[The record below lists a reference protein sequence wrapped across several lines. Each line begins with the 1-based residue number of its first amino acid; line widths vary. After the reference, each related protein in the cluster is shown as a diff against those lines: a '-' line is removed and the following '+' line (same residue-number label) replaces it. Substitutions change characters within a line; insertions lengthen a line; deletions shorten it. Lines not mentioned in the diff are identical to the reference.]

1 MLIQLLIRNIALV
14 DELSLSFERGLNVLS
29 GETGAGKSII
39 VESVNFLLGGKADKD
54 LIRSGN
60 LKAYVEGIFDVDNH
74 QEALSFLFEN
84 AIEPDDGT
92 LIMSRE
98 FSITGRSIYR
108 IGGLAVALS
117 AYKQLSMMLMDI
129 HGQHEHQSLLD
140 ERKHLAFLDDFGKQ
154 DHQALLKQVNT
165 TFESYHQL
173 QNEYDHLVSLNA
185 HRQER
190 LDLLHIQEKD
200 ISGAKVEA
208 GEEEKLKE
216 KLDRLR
222 NLDKIRRSLKEAY
235 TAVYDSR
242 RDENSAFELLRQAKN
257 AMGTISAYDESFDQ
271 AKERIETLYYEA
283 EDIGLELRSKLDMLD
298 MDGDTLQATAERLD
312 LLKRLSR
319 KFGMPSDDLAMALEN
334 IKKEL
339 TQYESMDERL
349 DSIERAKDIALKE
362 YDNCASALSHSRKA
376 LALWLQELMEQ
387 QLNALNMTGTK
398 FIAAIDE
405 NAATH
410 SAQGRDQVRMLLAP
424 NRGEEAKPLARIA
437 SGGEASRLML
447 ALKTIS
453 AQHNAIP
460 SMVFDEIDT
469 GISGRTAQ
477 VVAEKLWDIARYRQV
492 LCVTHLQQ
500 IAAMASS
507 HYLVEKHEADDRTYT
522 IVRLLS
528 EQERVFEIARMI
540 SGISEGSKS
549 SIAHAQHMLS
559 EASEYRIQN
568 PSQ

>member
-1 MLIQLLIRNIALV
+1 MLRQLLIRNIALV
-14 DELSLSFERGLNVLS
+14 DELSLIFERGLNVLS

-39 VESVNFLLGGKADKD
+39 VESVSFLLGGKVEKD
-54 LIRSGN
+54 LIRSGS

-98 FSITGRSIYR
+98 FNISGRSIYR
-108 IGGLAVALS
+108 IAGLAVALS
-117 AYKQLSMMLMDI
+117 TYKQLSMMLMDI

-140 ERKHLAFLDDFGKQ
+140 ERKHLAFLDDFGKE
-154 DHQALLKQVNT
+154 DHQTLLKQVQSA
-165 TFESYHQL
+165 FQSYHQL
-173 QNEYDHLVSLNA
+173 QTEHDHLVSLNA
-185 HRQER
+185 RRQER
-190 LDLLHIQEKD
+190 LELLRIQEKD

-242 RDENSAFELLRQAKN
+242 RDENAALELLRQAKN
-257 AMGTISAYDESFDQ
+257 AMSAISAYDESYDQ

-283 EDIGLELRSKLDMLD
+283 EDIGLELRSKLDALD
-298 MDGDTLQATAERLD
+298 TDEGTLQATAERLD

-319 KFGMPSDDLAMALEN
+319 KYGMPSDDLTKALEN
-334 IKKEL
+334 IKQEIAE
-339 TQYESMDERL
+339 YESMDERL
-349 DSIERAKDIALKE
+349 DNIERSKDIALKE
-362 YDNCASALSHSRKA
+362 YEHCGSALSSSRKA

-387 QLNALNMTGTK
+387 QLNALNMNGTK

-410 SAQGRDQVRMLLAP
+410 SAQGRDQVHMLLAP

-507 HYLVEKHEADDRTYT
+507 HYLVEKHEADDRTHT
-522 IVRLLS
+522 RVILLS
-528 EQERVFEIARMI
+528 DQEREFEIARMI
-540 SGISEGSKS
+540 SGISQGSKS

-559 EASEYRIQN
+559 EASEYRIQK

>member
-117 AYKQLSMMLMDI
+117 TYKQLSMMLMDI

-208 GEEEKLKE
+208 GEEGKLKE

-339 TQYESMDERL
+339 TQYESINERL
-349 DSIERAKDIALKE
+349 DSIERSKDIALKE
-362 YDNCASALSHSRKA
+362 YDNCASALSYSRKA

-507 HYLVEKHEADDRTYT
+507 HYLVEKHEADDRTHT
-522 IVRLLS
+522 IVHLLS
-528 EQERVFEIARMI
+528 EQERVYEIARMI